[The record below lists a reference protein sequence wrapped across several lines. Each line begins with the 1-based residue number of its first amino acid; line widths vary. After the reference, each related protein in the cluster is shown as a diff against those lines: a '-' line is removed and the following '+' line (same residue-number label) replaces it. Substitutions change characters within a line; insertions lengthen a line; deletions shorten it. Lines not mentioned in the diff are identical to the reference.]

1 MFSHRYRTVIIDVAM
16 VMVGLL
22 LALPFVLVMV
32 APFLGSI

>member
-1 MFSHRYRTVIIDVAM
+1 MFSHRFRTVIIDVAM
-16 VMVGLL
+16 VMVGSL

>member
-1 MFSHRYRTVIIDVAM
+1 MFSHRFQTVMIDVAV
-16 VMVGLL
+16 VMVGSL

>member
-1 MFSHRYRTVIIDVAM
+1 MSSHRFRTVIIDVAM
-16 VMVGLL
+16 VMVGSL

>member
-1 MFSHRYRTVIIDVAM
+1 MFSHRFQTIIIDVAV
-16 VMVGLL
+16 VMVGSL

>member
-1 MFSHRYRTVIIDVAM
+1 MFSHRFQTIIIDVAV